1 MVNPWVLALAKATYG
16 QQLAEF
22 EEIVRKANVERGAQ
36 FIHALRAEYPL
47 AATMVDA
54 ALNQSPHQALETLA
68 EYCPAVL
75 DIPNAVETIRRLQ
88 EKLHAE
94 INKPRSSFTI

>member
-1 MVNPWVLALAKATYG
+1 MANAWLVALARATYG
-16 QQLAEF
+16 KQLEEF
-22 EEIVRKANVERGAQ
+22 EQIVRQANVERGAQ
-36 FIHALRAEYPL
+36 FIKALRAEYPM

-54 ALNQSPHQALETLA
+54 ALNQTPQQALDTLA
-68 EYCPAVL
+68 EYCPAVR